1 MQLEEL
7 DEPDLLVSLEL
18 LETGVR
24 LEELVTLV
32 TREILVLLEES
43 DELV

>member
-1 MQLEEL
+1 VQLEEL

-18 LETGVR
+18 LETGVI
-24 LEELVTLV
+24 LEELVRLV

>member
-1 MQLEEL
+1 VQLEEL

-24 LEELVTLV
+24 LEELVRLV